1 MSHILIVE
9 DEPVIRG
16 ALRKLL
22 ERHDHS
28 VTEAESVEQAR
39 EKGLSQCDLIIS
51 DLRLP
56 GVAAGANMRH
66 PQREQTRHVLRVTRR
81 TNPQV
86 GHNLAH

>member
-28 VTEAESVEQAR
+28 VTEAESVEQAQ
-39 EKGLSQCDLIIS
+39 EKSLHQYDLIIS

-56 GVAAGANMRH
+56 GSRAR
-66 PQREQTRHVLRVTRR
+66 L
-81 TNPQV
+81 
-86 GHNLAH
+86 